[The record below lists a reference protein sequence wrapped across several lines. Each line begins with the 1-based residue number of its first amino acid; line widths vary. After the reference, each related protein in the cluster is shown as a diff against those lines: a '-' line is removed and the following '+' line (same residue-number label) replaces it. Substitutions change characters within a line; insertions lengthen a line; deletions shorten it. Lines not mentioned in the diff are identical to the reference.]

1 MGTSGSTECGVPQI
15 TFRIRTHV
23 AASASEWML
32 EVDLLALVA
41 TDQAC
46 WRDSTLARDI
56 VGFVVH
62 AARFMSASSPTLIA
76 LLHGPDQ
83 PGLVARVA
91 GWIFERGGNILHAD
105 QHRDMEAGVFFQRVE
120 WEPAMAGAGENALAV
135 AEADFTAFARS
146 KLGMHVRVLSSAD
159 RPRVAV
165 FVSKADHCFHD
176 LVLRWKSG
184 DYACDLVGVVS
195 NHTELAEAAR
205 GYGLPFVHIPVTS
218 ANKVAAEAKQLALLK
233 ELRAELVIL
242 ARYMQVLSADFLAAF
257 GAPVINIHHSFL
269 PAFAGG
275 RPYHQAHAR
284 GVKLIGA
291 TAHYATRDL
300 DEGPIIHQDVARVT
314 HRHDVED
321 LVRKG
326 RDLERLVLAQAVRWH
341 LEGRVLVYG
350 NKTVVFD

>member
-1 MGTSGSTECGVPQI
+1 
-15 TFRIRTHV
+15 
-23 AASASEWML
+23 
-32 EVDLLALVA
+32 
-41 TDQAC
+41 
-46 WRDSTLARDI
+46 
-56 VGFVVH
+56 
-62 AARFMSASSPTLIA
+62 MSAASPTLIA

-105 QHRDMEAGVFFQRVE
+105 QHRDTEAGVFFQRVE
-120 WEPAMAGAGENALAV
+120 WEPALGRRGDLATAQSDLAA
-135 AEADFTAFARS
+135 AEVEFVEFARTT
-146 KLGMHVRVLSSAD
+146 LGMSVRILSSMD

-176 LVLRWKSG
+176 LVLRWKAG
-184 DYACDLVGVVS
+184 DFACDIVAIVS
-195 NHTELAEAAR
+195 NHTDLDEAVR
-205 GYGLPFVHIPVTS
+205 GYGLPFFHIPVS
-218 ANKVAAEAKQLALLK
+218 ATTKAAAEAQQRALLQ
-233 ELRAELVIL
+233 EMRVGLVIL
-242 ARYMQVLSADFLAAF
+242 ARYMQVLSAELLASL

>member
-1 MGTSGSTECGVPQI
+1 
-15 TFRIRTHV
+15 
-23 AASASEWML
+23 
-32 EVDLLALVA
+32 
-41 TDQAC
+41 
-46 WRDSTLARDI
+46 
-56 VGFVVH
+56 
-62 AARFMSASSPTLIA
+62 MSAPATLIA

-120 WEPAMAGAGENALAV
+120 WEPRFTPASGLHGPAVEPDRLAGLAA
-135 AEADFTAFARS
+135 AEAEFTRFARETL
-146 KLGMHVRVLSSAD
+146 KMDVRILSSID

-176 LVLRWKSG
+176 LILRWKAG
-184 DYACDLVGVVS
+184 DFRCDLVAIVG
-195 NHTELAEAAR
+195 NHPDLGDAAR
-205 GYGLPFVHIPVTS
+205 GYGLPFFQIPVTS
-218 ANKVAAEAKQLALLK
+218 ANKPAAEAQQLALLRDV
-233 ELRAELVIL
+233 RAELVVL
-242 ARYMQVLSADFLAAF
+242 ARYMQVLSADFLEKF

-275 RPYHQAHAR
+275 RPYHQAHTR

-300 DEGPIIHQDVARVT
+300 DDGPIIHQDVVRVT
-314 HRHDVED
+314 HRHGVED

>member
-1 MGTSGSTECGVPQI
+1 M
-15 TFRIRTHV
+15 
-23 AASASEWML
+23 MK
-32 EVDLLALVA
+32 
-41 TDQAC
+41 
-46 WRDSTLARDI
+46 
-56 VGFVVH
+56 
-62 AARFMSASSPTLIA
+62 PTLIA

-105 QHRDMEAGVFFQRVE
+105 QHRDMEAGIFFQRVE
-120 WEPAMAGAGENALAV
+120 WEPSTASSSPAGLANLAA
-135 AEADFTAFARS
+135 AEAEFVGFAQGS
-146 KLGMHVRVLSSAD
+146 LGMNVRVLSSVD

-165 FVSKADHCFHD
+165 FVSKSDHCFHD
-176 LVLRWKSG
+176 LVLRWKAG
-184 DYACDLVGVVS
+184 EYACDIVAVIS
-195 NHTELAEAAR
+195 NHSDLADAAR
-205 GYGLPFVHIPVTS
+205 GYGLSFFHVPVTATTKS
-218 ANKVAAEAKQLALLK
+218 EAERRQVALL
-233 ELRAELVIL
+233 AEHKVDLVIL
-242 ARYMQVLSADFLAAF
+242 ARYMQVLSAEFLEQS
-257 GAPVINIHHSFL
+257 GATVINIHHSFL

-314 HRHDVED
+314 HRHGVDE
-321 LVRKG
+321 LIRKG
-326 RDLERLVLAQAVRWH
+326 RDLEKFVLAHAVRWH